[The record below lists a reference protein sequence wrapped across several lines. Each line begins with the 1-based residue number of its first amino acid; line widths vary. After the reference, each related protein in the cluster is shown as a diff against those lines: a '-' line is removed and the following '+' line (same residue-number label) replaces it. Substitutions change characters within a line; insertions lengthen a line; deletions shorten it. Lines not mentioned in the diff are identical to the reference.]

1 MWRHGKE
8 ELTLI
13 KNVLD
18 SVLWRAIIFATTGH
32 GITTQKIVNGST
44 PTPSFL
50 GSYTMPK
57 PRFLGNGIACLVAVA
72 VGKYRTF
79 LLE

>member
-44 PTPSFL
+44 VNMNLHST
-50 GSYTMPK
+50 YIYDAETM
-57 PRFLGNGIACLVAVA
+57 IS
-72 VGKYRTF
+72 GKS
-79 LLE
+79 

>member
-44 PTPSFL
+44 VNMNPHSTPTPSFL

-57 PRFLGNGIACLVAVA
+57 P
-72 VGKYRTF
+72 
-79 LLE
+79 